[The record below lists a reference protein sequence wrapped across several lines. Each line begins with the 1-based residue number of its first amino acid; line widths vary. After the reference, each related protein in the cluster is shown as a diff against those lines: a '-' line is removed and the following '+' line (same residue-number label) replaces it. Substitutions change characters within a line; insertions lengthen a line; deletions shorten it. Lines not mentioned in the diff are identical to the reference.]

1 MPVYFSCVF
10 HFWIFFLYFLSHCHR
25 QQDNLTDSI
34 SSCYLVVCIRRAA
47 EESTAATAEIAHEV
61 GNAELHAEII
71 VDRWCAA
78 IHCLLCTIPASTIFK
93 TADKRLILIVGRLQ
107 TKCFFGMLQG
117 EDIIAHA
124 GIGDR
129 AVIVPSG
136 RTVFDS

>member
-1 MPVYFSCVF
+1 MMQKFLLL
-10 HFWIFFLYFLSHCHR
+10 FFLYFLSHCHR
-25 QQDNLTDSI
+25 QQDNLTYSI
-34 SSCYLVVCIRRAA
+34 SSCHLVVCIRRTA
-47 EESTAATAEIAHEV
+47 EESTAATAEIAHDV

-71 VDRWCAA
+71 VDRWCTA